1 MARYCFYCGR
11 ELGDHEK
18 CDCRSRAYV
27 AGERRQAHSPPPKS
41 PGSDKSKQSRDHS
54 TNPSQNWKHQ
64 AEAPPPQGRTQRVR
78 RQRPVRQK
86 ASAQDRARTIQSFLQ
101 FFAAPAQAMAGDL
114 STRWTPS
121 HSLWF
126 SISLALSGFVY
137 SLANRYLTGLSG
149 AVTGDRSL
157 GMALL
162 SWLTGSAFV
171 ALILLLFT
179 LTLWLL
185 ARFLYRQGGLPFLH
199 ALTVAKS
206 AWKYLSLF
214 LALAL
219 PSLFTGG
226 AAYGLILALMGL
238 VFAVIIHARQL
249 AALTYLDENR
259 TWQLT
264 YLSLV
269 VFAGILSSVT
279 VLARMLDLV
288 S

>member
-27 AGERRQAHSPPPKS
+27 AGERRQADPPPKS
-41 PGSDKSKQSRDHS
+41 PGSGKSDKSQDPA
-54 TNPSQNWKHQ
+54 TDPSQNWKHR
-64 AEAPPPQGRTQRVR
+64 ADDPPPQGRTQRVK
-78 RQRPVRQK
+78 RQRPSRQK
-86 ASAQDRARTIQSFLQ
+86 PSAQDRARTIQSFLH

-114 STRWTPS
+114 ATRWTPS

-137 SLANRYLTGLSG
+137 SLANRYLTRLSG
-149 AVTGDRSL
+149 VVSGDRSL
-157 GMALL
+157 WMALL

-199 ALTVAKS
+199 TLTVAKS

-238 VFAVIIHARQL
+238 VFAVMVHARQL

-279 VLARMLDLV
+279 VLARMLDV
-288 S
+288 IR

>member
-1 MARYCFYCGR
+1 
-11 ELGDHEK
+11 
-18 CDCRSRAYV
+18 
-27 AGERRQAHSPPPKS
+27 
-41 PGSDKSKQSRDHS
+41 
-54 TNPSQNWKHQ
+54 
-64 AEAPPPQGRTQRVR
+64 
-78 RQRPVRQK
+78 
-86 ASAQDRARTIQSFLQ
+86 
-101 FFAAPAQAMAGDL
+101 MAGDL
-114 STRWTPS
+114 ATRWTPS

-137 SLANRYLTGLSG
+137 SLAKRYLTRLSG
-149 AVTGDRSL
+149 AVTEDSSL
-157 GMALL
+157 GM
-162 SWLTGSAFV
+162 